1 MRKFALRLTV
11 ALTAAAVATT
21 MALAD
26 TDNALKKKK
35 KKGFFSSL
43 FSTNYERKRKPD
55 TNKKW
60 WLDRNGE
67 VRIIFGGSGDDLA
80 DAGFDDDPEG
90 VTEGYGMGNLTY
102 VAPKLAALGGQ
113 ELKDTRPV
121 ETMAA
126 AIYDGIASPDLGIRV
141 LPEARDAILGH
152 YRATGFRPLWIEDG
166 RLSPRAAAVLA
177 ILADAD
183 KEGLTAANYLP
194 PVLSSF
200 DGAGAIAADDGAGL
214 ARLELGLTAMVLKYA
229 REASGGQ
236 FEPSRLSRYH
246 DVTPPWVAPEA
257 ALRVLAWS
265 PYAEDYLKR
274 LHPTHPAYQAMK
286 GALAELRE
294 KARETEALTPIET
307 GNRVKPGQS
316 DVRLAAIRDRLKAL
330 GYAPAA
336 TPDPTLLD
344 PEFSEILKTYQKAE
358 GIKASGNVDDVTI
371 NALNGSRIERDTR
384 RLVYNMERMRWLPRE
399 LGKRHVLVNQAA
411 FEVNVI
417 DDGASI
423 WKSRVIVGK
432 PNTQTAVFN
441 DQIELVVFNPSWGVP
456 PSIIANE
463 YLPKLRRDPSYLDRI
478 GFKVTTPS
486 GKTVSSSA
494 IDWSAYGRRVP
505 FSIQQPP
512 GRKNALG
519 ELKFLFPNSH
529 NIYMH
534 DTPSRELFDESVRA
548 FSHGCVRVQNP
559 RDYASVLL
567 GWDRA
572 KVDSNTESKK
582 SQTVKLAKPV
592 PIFITYFTAWPDDT
606 GRIRYFADL
615 YGRDETMEKALSTTN
630 LAQR

>member
-1 MRKFALRLTV
+1 MRKLALRLSV
-11 ALTAAAVATT
+11 ALLASAVATSV
-21 MALAD
+21 ALAD
-26 TDNALKKKK
+26 TDNVLKKKTK
-35 KKGFFSSL
+35 RGFFASL

-55 TNKKW
+55 ANSKW
-60 WLDRNGE
+60 WRDGNSD
-67 VRIIFGGSGDDLA
+67 VRIIFGGSGDDF
-80 DAGFDDDPEG
+80 GGGNFDDDPEG

-102 VAPKLAALGGQ
+102 VAPKLVALGGQ
-113 ELKDTRPV
+113 ELSEARPF

-126 AIYDGIASPDLGIRV
+126 AVFVGLTTPDLGIRV
-141 LPEARDAILGH
+141 LPEIRDAMLAH
-152 YRATGFRPLWIEDG
+152 YRSTGFRPLWIESG
-166 RLSPRAAAVLA
+166 RLSPRASSVLGLLAA
-177 ILADAD
+177 ADS
-183 KEGLTAANYLP
+183 EGLTASNYLP
-194 PVLSSF
+194 PVLSTF
-200 DGAGAIAADDGAGL
+200 DGAGAIAASDTAGL
-214 ARLELGLTAMVLKYA
+214 AKLELSLTAMVLKYA
-229 REASGGQ
+229 RDASGGQ
-236 FEPSRLSRYH
+236 FDPSRLSRYH
-246 DVTPPWVAPEA
+246 DVAPPWVAA
-257 ALRVLAWS
+257 ASAIKVLAWS

-274 LHPTHPAYQAMK
+274 LQPTHPAYQAMK
-286 GALAELRE
+286 DALADLQK
-294 KARETEALTPIET
+294 KAKETEAFTPIET
-307 GNRVKPGQS
+307 GKRVKPGQS
-316 DVRLAAIRDRLKAL
+316 DERLVAIRTRLKAL
-330 GYAPAA
+330 GYATAE
-336 TPDPTLLD
+336 TPDPALLD
-344 PEFSEILKTYQKAE
+344 PEFSEVLKTYQKAE
-358 GIKASGNVDDVTI
+358 GIKASGNIDDVTI
-371 NALNGSRIERDTR
+371 KALNGSRIERDKR

-411 FEVNVI
+411 FEVNVM

-486 GKTVSSSA
+486 GKLVSSSA
-494 IDWSAYGRRVP
+494 IDWASYGQRVP

-534 DTPSRELFDESVRA
+534 DTPSRELFDENVRA

-559 RDYASVLL
+559 REYASVLL

-572 KVDSNTESKK
+572 KVDSNTDSKK

-592 PIFITYFTAWPDDT
+592 PIFIT
-606 GRIRYFADL
+606 
-615 YGRDETMEKALSTTN
+615 
-630 LAQR
+630 